1 MTYNVKKGYLRNKAS
16 VWLGRHIFGP
26 GILKKCNATI
36 EHYTPKHDAFIIIA
50 NHTHTMDPGFE
61 ILSLKRYIRFVS
73 ADFLMRNKWGKFAF
87 KTLGGSIIKHSDK
100 PSQHLIAE
108 IKENIKAG
116 IPVGLHAEGR
126 VTANGE
132 TGYVSVN
139 TGKLVKESGA
149 ALITYRITG
158 GYLKKPRW
166 AKNER
171 EGKINGHV
179 VYEYSPEYLAELSPE
194 EITKIIKRDIY
205 VNAYEE
211 EKKNPQNHSGEALA
225 EFAERT
231 LFMCPHC
238 GVIGKLHSIENV
250 LACDCGYSVTY
261 GEDGFWHDMGK
272 GLVFD
277 NILQW
282 DKWQKATL
290 KDQIQYNDGLIMH
303 DENQIVYEI
312 NGDKKECICNNA
324 KLSLYKDR
332 FEIEMSNQTITIP
345 VENVK
350 KINFASKQALTLV
363 DNENYYFIDSQSP
376 RSAEKYVVAWHTIM
390 GKEWF

>member
-100 PSQHLIAE
+100 PSQHLIDE

-166 AKNER
+166 AQNARK
-171 EGKINGHV
+171 GKINGHV
-179 VYEYSPEYLAELSPE
+179 VNEYSPEYLTTLSAE
-194 EITKIIKRDIY
+194 EITQIIKSDIY
-205 VNAYEE
+205 VNAYDE

-290 KDQIQYNDGLIMH
+290 KEQIQYNDDLIMY

-312 NGDKKECICNNA
+312 NGNKKECICDNA

-332 FEIEMSNQTITIP
+332 FEIEMGNQTKTIP

-350 KINFASKQALTLV
+350 KINFASKQSLTLV
-363 DNENYYFIDSQSP
+363 DNEKYYSIDSQIP
-376 RSAEKYVVAWHTIM
+376 RSAEKYVVAWRTIM